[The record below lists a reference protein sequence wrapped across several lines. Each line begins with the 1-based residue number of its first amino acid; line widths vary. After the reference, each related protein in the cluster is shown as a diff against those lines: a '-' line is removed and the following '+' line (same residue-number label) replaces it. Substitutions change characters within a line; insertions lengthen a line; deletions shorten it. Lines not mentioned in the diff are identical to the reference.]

1 MLAFPGDAGAKV
13 TCQYRGVEG
22 GGTEVSGLPAE
33 PVAAQGYELTV
44 TVDTPEPTHA
54 APQLAVLSCPAA
66 HIDDDY
72 DWLRATPTDDPGT
85 FTADVRF
92 PEPGRYAMS
101 VVARGHQLHDAGLH
115 DVVTAAVAESE
126 PASTSASAS
135 RFPGPP
141 GFVWIGAAAVAA
153 VAAAASVAARRRR
166 SS

>member
-1 MLAFPGDAGAKV
+1 
-13 TCQYRGVEG
+13 
-22 GGTEVSGLPAE
+22 
-33 PVAAQGYELTV
+33 

-72 DWLRATPTDDPGT
+72 DWLRATPTDDPRA
-85 FTADVRF
+85 FTVDVRF

-101 VVARGHQLHDAGLH
+101 VFDRSGQFNDAGLQ
-115 DVVTAAVAESE
+115 DVVTAAVAADES
-126 PASTSASAS
+126 ASTSASAS

-153 VAAAASVAARRRR
+153 VAAAVTVAARRRR